1 VKKPLAILFSLLLV
15 WAQVIFSAPVP
26 DTTVL
31 NTTCTCCACGG
42 TGCCLSESSS
52 SASTP
57 PPAPPVRAS
66 YENGVSFSA
75 TTSVAWTL
83 PMLDAEE
90 ASPSAIGLLKSVR
103 VPLFTR
109 HCALLI

>member
-1 VKKPLAILFSLLLV
+1 
-15 WAQVIFSAPVP
+15 
-26 DTTVL
+26 
-31 NTTCTCCACGG
+31 
-42 TGCCLSESSS
+42 
-52 SASTP
+52 
-57 PPAPPVRAS
+57 
-66 YENGVSFSA
+66 
-75 TTSVAWTL
+75 VAWTL